1 MRILFN
7 NFCNSPFARKPF
19 GGISG
24 NFLKLFAI
32 ALMILDH
39 TRAAI
44 IDGNIWMNYLGR
56 LAFPIFAF
64 LISEGFIHTSDFK
77 KYLLRLLSFAVISEI
92 PFNVLCS
99 SEMFYPQYQNVLF
112 TFVLSV
118 IALKI
123 LEFAKEKPTL
133 PKFAGA
139 GFCVVIIVFLAEML
153 KLDYGGAG
161 IIIVVAFYL
170 FRDFPFAFLAQL
182 ATMAAVFVFFY
193 PGREIF
199 FKLGEYILHF
209 PVQTLAIF
217 SLIPIWLYNG
227 KKGRGGKLVQ
237 YAGYAFYPLHI
248 ALLCVL
254 RYVLKNVV

>member
-1 MRILFN
+1 MKISLKK
-7 NFCNSPFARKPF
+7 FCNSPFARKPF
-19 GGISG
+19 GGVSG
-24 NFLKLFAI
+24 NFLKLAAI
-32 ALMILDH
+32 IFMILDH
-39 TRAAI
+39 TRAAL
-44 IDGNIWMNYLGR
+44 IDGHIWMNYFGR
-56 LAFPIFAF
+56 LAFPVFAF

-99 SEMFYPQYQNVLF
+99 SEIFYPQYQNVLF

-123 LEFAKEKPTL
+123 LELAKEKTTL
-133 PKFAGA
+133 PKIAGA
-139 GFCVVIIVFLAEML
+139 GFCVVIIVFLAEVL
-153 KLDYGGAG
+153 RLDYGGAG

-182 ATMAAVFVFFY
+182 AVMVTVFVFFY

-199 FKLGEYILHF
+199 FKIGECIVHF
-209 PVQTLAIF
+209 PVQSFAVF

-227 KKGRGGKLVQ
+227 KKGSGGKLVQ
-237 YAGYAFYPLHI
+237 YGGYAFYPLHI
-248 ALLCVL
+248 GVLCVL